1 MRHPISHRMPLT
13 PRSSTARQA
22 HTRHYLRSNRAAK
35 DRHLRLQRLPSQ
47 GRMRHA
53 MRNHHRCSR
62 KGHSRLHHHQRAI
75 DQPEPSWSL
84 IRPSLTANLRDQP
97 RRIPAAAIHQTRIAR
112 SPHLSSGE
120 WTKHH
125 EIHPANTPRAIEVTL
140 CHRHDSPSNSAIKHA
155 VQSNVADQIA
165 AACHPEAVLFNGV
178 PHFHD
183 ARLVP

>member
-1 MRHPISHRMPLT
+1 MRHRISHRMPLN

-53 MRNHHRCSR
+53 MRNHHRRSR
-62 KGHSRLHHHQRAI
+62 KGHSRLDHHQRAI
-75 DQPEPSWSL
+75 HQSEPSWSL
-84 IRPSLTANLRDQP
+84 IRPSLTANLRNQP
-97 RRIPAAAIHQTRIAR
+97 RRITAAAIHQTRIAR

-125 EIHPANTPRAIEVTL
+125 EIHPANTPRAIEVNFAIDTT
-140 CHRHDSPSNSAIKHA
+140 RHQTAQSSTQRNQTWVIK
-155 VQSNVADQIA
+155 IA
-165 AACHPEAVLFNGV
+165 AACPEAVLFSGV